1 MMPPKGELQVL
12 DHMECKFNVNSFKM
26 VYVVSSESFLYK
38 RMVLTRTHQV
48 GIIYSSGL
56 DNSMT
61 ICGKVLLCSNVSVD
75 CETDADGKNALS
87 TLLPSCGVQPTT

>member
-1 MMPPKGELQVL
+1 MPPKGEQQVL
-12 DHMECKFNVNSFKM
+12 EFNVNSFKM
-26 VYVVSSESFLYK
+26 VYVVNSESFLYK
-38 RMVLTRTHQV
+38 RMVLTRTRQV
-48 GIIYSSGL
+48 GVIYSSGL

-75 CETDADGKNALS
+75 CETDADGKKALS